1 MATRL
6 TARLAPPRI
15 SPIRCASLPQSTNG
29 GARTN
34 GASVF
39 WGLQDAATT
48 FTQQL
53 EEIKARYA
61 ARTEILASLDEV
73 RFVRCMPYIPK
84 AAT

>member
-1 MATRL
+1 L
-6 TARLAPPRI
+6 
-15 SPIRCASLPQSTNG
+15 
-29 GARTN
+29 
-34 GASVF
+34 
-39 WGLQDAATT
+39 GLQDAATT